1 MKVNQIA
8 TFGKG
13 LVEIS
18 IDSEYRKLKN
28 QINKIFIKHLF
39 KQIGI
44 VNLFRLLWNATKEKR
59 KKKNHDWSIIER
71 NGFKKE
77 NLGFII
83 EDVAFMKALVKIS
96 DKDKA
101 CALFSDILEK
111 INKDLAPG
119 DSVQNVLMIPENDMK
134 LCDDKFVAF
143 KEYIK
148 AGEAAMEKEG
158 SHKIIVVQNTED
170 TLDFKV
176 KYCIVHEVAKEF
188 GDPIYGFPWCQID
201 DIVLP
206 IVGDH
211 LGFKYLR
218 SSTLCFGESMCDF
231 KFDRMK

>member
-8 TFGKG
+8 NFGKG

-18 IDSEYRKLKN
+18 IDPEYKKLKN
-28 QINKIFIKHLF
+28 QINKLFLKYLF

-44 VNLFRLLWNATKEKR
+44 VNLVSLLWNANKEKR
-59 KKKNHDWSIIER
+59 KMKNHDWSKIER

-83 EDVAFMKALVKIS
+83 EDIAFMKALVKITG
-96 DKDKA
+96 KEKA

-111 INKDLAPG
+111 INKNIVSG
-119 DSVQNVLMIPENDMK
+119 DSVQNTLMIPEKDMK
-134 LCDDKFVAF
+134 LCDDEFIAF

-148 AGEAAMEKEG
+148 TGEAAMEIEG
-158 SHKIIVVQNTED
+158 FHKVDVMQDNED

-176 KYCIVHEVAKEF
+176 KYCIAHEVAKEF
-188 GDPIYGFPWCQID
+188 GDSIYGFPWCQID

-206 IVGDH
+206 IAGEH
-211 LGFKYLR
+211 LGFKYSRL
-218 SSTLCFGESMCDF
+218 STLCFGASMCDF
-231 KFDRMK
+231 RFDRI